1 MAKQTS
7 DIISTTIDENFPVA
21 GQDND
26 SQGFRDNF
34 SIVKNNFAAAKAEMD
49 ELLINAA
56 RKDVNNNFNGLD
68 IIDANLNRV
77 TENVFPIG
85 SIASASDIEYT
96 NGHYQTLRVT
106 SDSNSVVTRI
116 LTLTEWPASGRYAR
130 VVVQMTG
137 DQGANPANVEFR
149 TTGTGKIFFET
160 NFPQTLSLQSTSDA
174 KIVEFWT
181 IDGGLN
187 VFARYLGEYAERS

>member
-49 ELLINAA
+49 ELLVNAA

-85 SIASASDIEYT
+85 SISSASDIEYT

-106 SDSNSVVTRI
+106 SDANSVVTRI
-116 LTLTEWPASGRYAR
+116 LTLTEWPESGRYAK
-130 VVVQMTG
+130 VIVQMTG
-137 DQGANPANVEFR
+137 DQGANAANVEFR
-149 TTGTGKIFFET
+149 TTGTGKIFYET
-160 NFPQTLSLQSTSDA
+160 DFPQTLSLQSTTDA

-187 VFARYLGEYAERS
+187 VFARYLGEYAER

>member
-34 SIVKNNFAAAKAEMD
+34 SIFKNNFAAAKAEMD
-49 ELLINAA
+49 ELLVNAA

-85 SIASASDIEYT
+85 SISSASDIEYT

-106 SDSNSVVTRI
+106 SDANSVVTRI
-116 LTLTEWPASGRYAR
+116 LTLTEWPESGRYAR
-130 VVVQMTG
+130 VAVQMTG

-149 TTGTGKIFFET
+149 ATGTGKIFYET
-160 NFPQTLSLQSTSDA
+160 NFPQTISLQSTSDA

-187 VFARYLGEYAERS
+187 VFARYLGEYAER